1 MTDRNYRVHRDAKFV
16 EVDLD
21 EEEIYFRGERL
32 TEERAEQIAEE
43 ALAAARAKNL
53 IPGGKSLSG
62 KGDHSP
68 AIHVR
73 VPAQV
78 RRELSERA
86 GRKGVSV
93 SKLVRGYIEDA
104 LSRDAA

>member
-1 MTDRNYRVHRDAKFV
+1 MADRNYRIHPDAKV
-16 EVDLD
+16 VDVDLD
-21 EEEIYFRGERL
+21 QEEIYFRGERL

-68 AIHVR
+68 AIPMYECLR
-73 VPAQV
+73 SYIASCPSA
-78 RRELSERA
+78 RA
-86 GRKGVSV
+86 AGVSASPSWSV
-93 SKLVRGYIEDA
+93 A
-104 LSRDAA
+104 T